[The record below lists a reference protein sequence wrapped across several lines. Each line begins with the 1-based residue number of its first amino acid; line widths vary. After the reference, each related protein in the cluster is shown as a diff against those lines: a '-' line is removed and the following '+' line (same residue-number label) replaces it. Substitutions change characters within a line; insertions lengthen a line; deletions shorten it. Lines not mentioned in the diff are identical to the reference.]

1 MRHVEEV
8 WMGCVVR
15 HVKEF
20 RMDFMKEFRMDLIME
35 FELEFHIGLWV
46 WVCMGLYGFVW
57 VCMGLY
63 GFVWNC
69 VEWCGVDGM

>member
-8 WMGCVVR
+8 WMGSVVR

-46 WVCMGLYGFVW
+46 WVCMGLYGT
-57 VCMGLY
+57 
-63 GFVWNC
+63 VWN
-69 VEWCGVDGM
+69 GVVWMGCKLMRELIWDHG

>member
-1 MRHVEEV
+1 MGRRHVKEVRVRYMEEV
-8 WMGCVVR
+8 RMGCVVR

-35 FELEFHIGLWV
+35 LELEFHIGLW
-46 WVCMGLYGFVW
+46 VW